1 MNTTSQTPGTTPTPP
16 SGPLSGQLTVIEL
29 FVTNAQKLFEA
40 PGEVDKWCKLK
51 DNFGNNSQKP
61 GGSNDP
67 KGFGS
72 GVFDKSLVLWLGGLS
87 TADANT
93 GFTLKLEAVKLDLD
107 QASKLLQGNLFTACG
122 NAILAPTKEEIPK
135 NDSEK
140 YSLYF
145 WLTHPNGE
153 SKQIIVDPILKSNTK
168 TTYSLILNYLQNFD
182 FGNLEGVK
190 TLRDGLLNIIKS

>member
-1 MNTTSQTPGTTPTPP
+1 MKTLETIINKAREEWPP
-16 SGPLSGQLTVIEL
+16 IFAATEIDRLSGGALRRRTIANL
-29 FVTNAQKLFEA
+29 R
-40 PGEVDKWCKLK
+40 CK
-51 DNFGNNSQKP
+51 G
-61 GGSNDP
+61 
-67 KGFGS
+67 
-72 GVFDKSLVLWLGGLS
+72 
-87 TADANT
+87 
-93 GFTLKLEAVKLDLD
+93 
-107 QASKLLQGNLFTACG
+107 
-122 NAILAPTKEEIPK
+122 EIPE